1 MTTDKG
7 RKPIAFYSRKVN
19 PVQVNYTTTVRELL
33 SIVEILKEFR
43 NILLGQ
49 QIKVFTH
56 HKHLTYKHFDTER
69 VMRWRP
75 RPSVY
80 SRLYTRSC

>member
-43 NILLGQ
+43 NILLV
-49 QIKVFTH
+49 IEIRVFTN
-56 HKHLTYKHFDTER
+56 HKILDYKQFNTER
-69 VMRWRP
+69 IMRWMLILEEYIP
-75 RPSVY
+75 
-80 SRLYTRSC
+80 